1 KVRTFDV
8 LPKVFFSYD
17 SIVGFLHLF
26 FFTPTAPS
34 DSYTLS
40 LHDAL
45 PISKQ
50 RGFVYQYGAMIG
62 ELDYFTHEEHGVLDW
77 FRDNKPAREKGYT
90 TQLIGEDTVKYI
102 DAQDP
107 NKPFYLYLTFHA
119 PHTPYQAPQEYIDR

>member
-50 RGFVYQYGAMIG
+50 RGFDYQYGAMIG

-77 FRDNKPAREKGYT
+77 FRDNKPAVDRKSTRLNSSHVSISYAVFCLKKKNRAALRWNLGDLT
-90 TQLIGEDTVKYI
+90 STPTFM
-102 DAQDP
+102 AQ
-107 NKPFYLYLTFHA
+107 N
-119 PHTPYQAPQEYIDR
+119 